1 MARPTGPKGA
11 KSAALSLRL
20 TPRTRYG
27 LALLARVNRLSL
39 GQVVEEALEDAF
51 YGEGPG
57 TLERPLSGAQGR
69 VRVLDVTWD
78 ERPWVRLGKLAL
90 IGPELLTAP
99 ELRLWNTIYRTPAY
113 WVGQSLNSN
122 PESLGAALAHDALEA
137 DWDQLSRDAE
147 VGI

>member
-1 MARPTGPKGA
+1 MSRPTGPRGA

-20 TPRTRYG
+20 TPRTRFG

-39 GQVVEEALEDAF
+39 GQVVEEALENAF

-57 TLERPLSGAQGR
+57 TLERRIGRSRER

-90 IGPELLTAP
+90 MGPELLTAP
-99 ELRLWNTIYRTPAY
+99 ELRLWETISQTSSYWRKGYANTDSET
-113 WVGQSLNSN
+113 L
-122 PESLGAALAHDALEA
+122 AAGMKHDAIEP
-137 DWDQLSRDAE
+137 DWDQLSREAG

>member
-1 MARPTGPKGA
+1 MPRPAGPKGA

-27 LALLARVNRLSL
+27 LTLLARVNRLSL
-39 GQVVEEALEDAF
+39 GQVVEEALENVF

-57 TLERPLSGAQGR
+57 TLERRLGSGTKR

-90 IGPELLTAP
+90 LGPELLTSP
-99 ELRLWNTIYRTPAY
+99 ELRLWDSLRDIPSY
-113 WVGQSLNSN
+113 WRGGRAAHRAEDLDNAMLHTDIERDW
-122 PESLGAALAHDALEA
+122 PE
-137 DWDQLSRDAE
+137 LSRAAE